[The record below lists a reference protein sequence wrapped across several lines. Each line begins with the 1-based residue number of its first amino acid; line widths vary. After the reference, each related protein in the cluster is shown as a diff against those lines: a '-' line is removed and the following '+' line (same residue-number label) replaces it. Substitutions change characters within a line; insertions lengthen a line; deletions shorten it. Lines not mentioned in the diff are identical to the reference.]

1 MQPFCSVEQYTA
13 RFGDVANVAQL
24 QECLLSATA
33 LMREHMDAAHVA
45 YDEPTESFAF
55 TLMDV
60 CRGVA
65 NRLMPT
71 DGGEGIP
78 QGVTSYQQ
86 TAGPYSGTYTFASS
100 FATPRL
106 TRQEFRRLGI
116 GLITTI
122 DLTAGAQ

>member
-24 QECLLSATA
+24 SECLLSATA
-33 LMREHMDAAHVA
+33 RMRENMDPAGIDYEHPSEAFA
-45 YDEPTESFAF
+45 Y

-65 NRLMPT
+65 NRLVPT
-71 DGGEGIP
+71 DGGEGVP

-106 TRQEFRRLGI
+106 TRQELRRLGI

-122 DLTAGAQ
+122 NLTAGAQ

>member
-1 MQPFCSVEQYTA
+1 MAGVALRDRYTGGVLVVDKA
-13 RFGDVANVAQL
+13 ASAA
-24 QECLLSATA
+24 LLGGRRYTLA
-33 LMREHMDAAHVA
+33 DAAGVS
-45 YDEPTESFAF
+45 YDKPNEAFAF

-106 TRQEFRRLGI
+106 TRQELRRLGI

-122 DLTAGAQ
+122 DLTAGA